1 MNLDRRPDDMAKL
14 QKRYSAL
21 PDEPG
26 STIELGHIRLG
37 YMSDGKLMASGD
49 IDRIVALS
57 PGDTFIMR
65 VGEKQAYTIHYHG
78 WLLP

>member
-1 MNLDRRPDDMAKL
+1 MKLDLRLDDVVKA

-26 STIELGHIRLG
+26 STIEICSVRLA
-37 YMSDGKLMASGD
+37 YMTDGKMVVSGD

-57 PGDTFIMR
+57 PGDTFNMR
-65 VGEKQAYTIHYHG
+65 TGEKQVYTIKYNG